1 MFVSR
6 DATQKHEFVLILAA
20 APAIFLV
27 GLVYIGLAVQYAYG
41 ANCESRYVFFFLS
54 CVRVERILT
63 QRLSRTYVKGSIMS
77 RVITIFGL
85 LSCIQS
91 DLLPT
96 SLIFTWIALEAGTAL
111 RSHWAVLEFD
121 RANDKNE
128 YNLIK
133 DFKYAITGEWDDSD
147 DEGTGE

>member
-1 MFVSR
+1 
-6 DATQKHEFVLILAA
+6 
-20 APAIFLV
+20 
-27 GLVYIGLAVQYAYG
+27 
-41 ANCESRYVFFFLS
+41 
-54 CVRVERILT
+54 
-63 QRLSRTYVKGSIMS
+63 MS